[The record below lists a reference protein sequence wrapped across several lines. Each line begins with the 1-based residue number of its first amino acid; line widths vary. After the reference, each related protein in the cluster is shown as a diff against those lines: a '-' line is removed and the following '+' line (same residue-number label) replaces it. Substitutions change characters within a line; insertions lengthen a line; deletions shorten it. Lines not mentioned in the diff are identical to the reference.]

1 MQKDKIVLIIG
12 GTDCTGGAGLAAD
25 ISVVRTLQCYPMPVV
40 SCITS
45 QGPEGFRRMQQADIE
60 IFTDQ
65 LVAVLKNVRP
75 DAVKIGM
82 LPSAR
87 HMAVLAML
95 LSENDHGPV
104 VFDPVMRPTDG
115 AENFSADWWEDT
127 GALAFFMSQVDLVT
141 PNYPE
146 LKQLVRPAE
155 KIYGQDVPEQLL
167 AMGSMAKYI
176 YRINLLRQ
184 FYDIPAVLLTGGHND
199 DGDRYTDILLRNPSD
214 DESGQDESDNHNVY
228 HVEMLGGEKVATP
241 NTHGTGCV
249 YSSAIASLLAQDVN
263 LNVALPL
270 AKRLMYIFLEGGKEW
285 RLFKSGK
292 GPAFSILKVPESPG
306 NGLNLMFGDSPG
318 FMN

>member
-1 MQKDKIVLIIG
+1 MKKDKIILLVG

-25 ISVVRTLQCYPMPVV
+25 IGVVRTLQCYPMPVV

-45 QGPEGFRRMQQADIE
+45 QGPEGFRRMQEADIE

-75 DAVKIGM
+75 DAVKVGM

-95 LSENDHGPV
+95 LSENEHGPV
-104 VFDPVMRPTDG
+104 VFDPVMKPTDG
-115 AENFSADWWEDT
+115 AENFSADWWEDP
-127 GALAFFMSQVDLVT
+127 GAFAYFLTQVDLIT

-146 LKQLVRPAE
+146 LLRLIKPAE
-155 KIYGQDVPEQLL
+155 ELYGSDIPEQFA
-167 AMGSMAKYI
+167 AMGSLAKYI
-176 YRINLLRQ
+176 YHLNLLRR
-184 FYDIPAVLLTGGHND
+184 FYDVPAVLLTGGHNED
-199 DGDRYTDILLRNPSD
+199 NRYTDILMHDPSP
-214 DESGQDESDNHNVY
+214 EDNEPKDVY
-228 HVEMLGGEKVATP
+228 HVEMLGGEGVDTP

-249 YSSAIASLLAQDVN
+249 YSTAIASLLAQDLD

-270 AKRLMYIFLEGGKEW
+270 AKRLMYIFLDGGKNW
-285 RLFKSGK
+285 RLFKSGH
-292 GPAFSILKVPESPG
+292 GPAFSILNMPESPG
-306 NGLNLMFGDSPG
+306 DGLNPMFGNTPG